1 MSHSP
6 RPLNRQDYKTLTLAA
21 LGGALEFYDFIIF
34 VFFAAVVGALFFPA
48 DIPEWLRQVQTFG
61 IFAAGYLARPLG
73 GIVMAHFG
81 DMVGRKKMFTL
92 SILLMAV
99 PTLAI
104 GLLPT
109 YATAGIFAPL
119 LLLLMRILQGA
130 AIGGEVP
137 GAWVFVSEHVPV
149 RRMGIACGTLT
160 AGLTVGILLGSV
172 VATIVNTSMTQQ
184 AVHEWGWRIP
194 FLLGGAFGLVAMYL
208 RRWLQETPVFLE
220 MQQRKALAQELPVK
234 AVVLRHKKAVVVS
247 MLLTWLLS
255 AGIVVVILMSPVW
268 LQKQYGFAPAVTLQ
282 ANSIATIM
290 LCFGCLAAG
299 LAIDRIGASLTF
311 IIGSLLL
318 AASSWAFYHLAGS
331 HPEQLFL
338 LYGVVG
344 LCVGVVGAVPY
355 VMVRAFPPEVRFT
368 GISFSYNVSYAIFG
382 GLTPIVV
389 TVLMG
394 VSPMAPA
401 WYVLAL
407 SLMGLALGIWFY
419 RPSAQQLH
427 GQKSRG
433 YDRNDVPAQAGTLK
447 ISVFHQSA
455 EWCSRTV
462 RSALRP
468 LPGRSRLRHTP
479 DQSSLPREQCLRYP
493 PDGQQPAGRT
503 ARSGSGRRTAVL
515 GSLSEY
521 RRT

>member
-1 MSHSP
+1 MSNYT

-34 VFFAAVVGALFFPA
+34 VFFAAVVGELFFPA

-73 GIVMAHFG
+73 GIIMAHFG
-81 DMVGRKKMFTL
+81 DLVGRKKMFTL

-109 YATAGIFAPL
+109 YASVGLAAPI

-137 GAWVFVSEHVPV
+137 GAWVFVAEHVPS
-149 RRMGIACGTLT
+149 RRIGIACGTLT

-172 VATIVNTSMTQQ
+172 VATLINTQLTPQ
-184 AVHEWGWRIP
+184 AIHDGGWRIP
-194 FLLGGAFGLVAMYL
+194 FLLGGVFGLVAMYL
-208 RRWLQETPVFLE
+208 RRWLQETPIFLE
-220 MQQRKALAQELPVK
+220 MQQRKALAQELPIK
-234 AVVLRHKKAVVVS
+234 SVVLKHKQAVVVS

-268 LQKQYGFAPAVTLQ
+268 LQKQYGLAPALTLQ
-282 ANSIATIM
+282 ANSVATVM
-290 LCFGCLAAG
+290 LCVGCLLAG
-299 LAIDRIGASLTF
+299 WIVDRVGASKTF
-311 IIGSLLL
+311 IVGSLLL
-318 AASSWAFYHLAGS
+318 ACSSWLFYHLAGT
-331 HPEQLFL
+331 HPQQLFL
-338 LYGVVG
+338 LYGLVG

-355 VMVRAFPPEVRFT
+355 VMVRAFPAEVRFT

-382 GLTPIVV
+382 GLTPIAV
-389 TVLMG
+389 TMLMG

-407 SLMGLALGIWFY
+407 SLLGLGLGIW
-419 RPSAQQLH
+419 L
-427 GQKSRG
+427 
-433 YDRNDVPAQAGTLK
+433 RNDIADAA
-447 ISVFHQSA
+447 SH
-455 EWCSRTV
+455 E
-462 RSALRP
+462 P
-468 LPGRSRLRHTP
+468 L
-479 DQSSLPREQCLRYP
+479 
-493 PDGQQPAGRT
+493 
-503 ARSGSGRRTAVL
+503 SGSPDKA
-515 GSLSEY
+515 
-521 RRT
+521 